1 MDKEVEVEGKE
12 VVIVVVVNGGWF
24 SFKEQVWVGGFGF
37 FIFFFVNVGHCV
49 LSLKVQKYK

>member
-1 MDKEVEVEGKE
+1 VDKEVEVEGKE